1 MPPPASTPTP
11 NKDISSLVA
20 LVVCLPL
27 VAVSLLVL
35 RAVVVYRRRTRSHG
49 ALSVGVTV
57 DVSKVFDS
65 PLKVSRSKTTRSR
78 NTSSQTFHLDLSE
91 FGILERTRP
100 RPFQDSPRTSTS
112 PPVTHHHRFSQRP
125 LYDVRYSHLSALP
138 TSGTTPPLSLAVA
151 FPSIDVDALTQST
164 VKFPRLPSLHDPKS
178 VAPEYPTIPSLRT
191 VSSHRVSTSDI
202 LAESYSRTQ
211 PDRISSQS
219 RDSLSEPF
227 RDPSLDTLV
236 DSGTWPT
243 IDSRKGSTLDLGDSS
258 SPQEFDR
265 RPSSCSA
272 SVHSHFEALTDSGSR
287 ARQSGSL
294 SLWLDACS
302 AHTRPTSAARNAC
315 SFSPLV
321 ATSLSPLRAP
331 SITDSPELSPSP
343 KLDDFLKTR
352 SLLIDEILPDVE
364 CTVSSPAS
372 FRPLSILASKPSRGR
387 FPGKVL
393 QPLFETMGTGLR
405 DRTDLSHYSVS
416 SLRSAFSLSGQ
427 SCKALT
433 SPARNL
439 PACHI
444 TSSSLS
450 IVFDNLLDHSCDISS
465 LRTICESP
473 RHPSS
478 PTISFSPRTT
488 HSPASSQYTPFE
500 SYASLDHLA
509 VLSPAISFKLSFS
522 PSSPALSTHSFDASP
537 YARPHA
543 PTPGSVAS
551 RFSSTMDR
559 SVDITD
565 MDFEVVDNCVFKM
578 QHAPVSPCFLDAPSR
593 DGMSEAEFLD
603 VAASA
608 PKLLPPF
615 DFQNDSPL
623 SL

>member
-1 MPPPASTPTP
+1 MT
-11 NKDISSLVA
+11 
-20 LVVCLPL
+20 
-27 VAVSLLVL
+27 VL
-35 RAVVVYRRRTRSHG
+35 
-49 ALSVGVTV
+49 
-57 DVSKVFDS
+57 
-65 PLKVSRSKTTRSR
+65 
-78 NTSSQTFHLDLSE
+78 
-91 FGILERTRP
+91 I
-100 RPFQDSPRTSTS
+100 
-112 PPVTHHHRFSQRP
+112 
-125 LYDVRYSHLSALP
+125 
-138 TSGTTPPLSLAVA
+138 
-151 FPSIDVDALTQST
+151 
-164 VKFPRLPSLHDPKS
+164 
-178 VAPEYPTIPSLRT
+178 
-191 VSSHRVSTSDI
+191 
-202 LAESYSRTQ
+202 
-211 PDRISSQS
+211 
-219 RDSLSEPF
+219 
-227 RDPSLDTLV
+227 
-236 DSGTWPT
+236 
-243 IDSRKGSTLDLGDSS
+243 
-258 SPQEFDR
+258 
-265 RPSSCSA
+265 
-272 SVHSHFEALTDSGSR
+272 
-287 ARQSGSL
+287 
-294 SLWLDACS
+294 
-302 AHTRPTSAARNAC
+302 AHQ
-315 SFSPLV
+315 
-321 ATSLSPLRAP
+321 
-331 SITDSPELSPSP
+331 LSPSP

-364 CTVSSPAS
+364 CTLSSPAS

-387 FPGKVL
+387 FSGKVL
-393 QPLFETMGTGLR
+393 QPLFETMGAGLR
-405 DRTDLSHYSVS
+405 DRTVRTGHAYMRIHRLTVPLFQDLSHYSVS

-433 SPARNL
+433 SPARNP

-578 QHAPVSPCFLDAPSR
+578 QHAPVSQCFLDAPSR
-593 DGMSEAEFLD
+593 DGMSEAQFLD